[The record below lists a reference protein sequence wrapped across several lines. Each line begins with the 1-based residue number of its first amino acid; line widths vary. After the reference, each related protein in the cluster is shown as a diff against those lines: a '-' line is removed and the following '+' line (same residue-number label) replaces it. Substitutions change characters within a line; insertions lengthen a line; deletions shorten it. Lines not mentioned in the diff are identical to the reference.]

1 MARNNSIL
9 ILDEPTSSLDT
20 HFEKYMFHAIR
31 ELAAKRTVIIISHRL
46 STVKAAD
53 RVLVLDEGHI
63 VGDGTHD
70 QLLSR
75 SAFYADM
82 VASQK
87 DEVFFK

>member
-1 MARNNSIL
+1 
-9 ILDEPTSSLDT
+9 
-20 HFEKYMFHAIR
+20 MFHAIR
-31 ELAAKRTVIIISHRL
+31 KLAAKKTVIIISHRL

-53 RVLVLDEGHI
+53 RVLVLDAGRLVE
-63 VGDGTHD
+63 DGTHE

-75 SAFYADM
+75 SGFYADM